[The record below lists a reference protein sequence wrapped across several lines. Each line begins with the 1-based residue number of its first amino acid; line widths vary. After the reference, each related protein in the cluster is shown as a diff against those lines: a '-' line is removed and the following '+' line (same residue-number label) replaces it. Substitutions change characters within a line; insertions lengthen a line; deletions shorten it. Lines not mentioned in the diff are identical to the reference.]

1 MALHSARTVRSSLAL
16 LAGAAI
22 GVASPSLGA
31 GPTVAPMVR
40 VTFPPL
46 TEGEP
51 FTGWMTLYLMAQDA
65 NLPAVFT
72 PADGPFL
79 DDPQPMYSMYVEGAR
94 AGDVI
99 EFRPTLGF
107 PGPFSVVD
115 PGKYRGQVVLDREQS
130 HTSWINEWSNLYT
143 PIRWFE
149 INDQPQ
155 VVQFPILNNGP
166 SDLPAVPEVETFE
179 IASPTMSAFMGS
191 DEAVKVSV
199 LYPRDYDPEREYAT
213 VYVIPGFAITREFG
227 GDEREAYL
235 FGAERMR
242 KPDQHDS
249 IWDDAFLVTVSPLG
263 AWGHSLFSDSP
274 ANGPIGTALVNDV
287 IPALE
292 ERFPISND
300 PATRLLM
307 GHGSGGWA
315 AIWLQMNY
323 PEVFGGAWASSPDPV
338 DFRAFF
344 GTNIYSDRNFFLDA
358 EGQHRAFYRSGGVVR
373 ATNRE
378 AAAMEEVMG
387 PGLTSGKQLAG
398 WQAAFGPINA
408 AGDGPARLF
417 DPESGEIDPQVA
429 QAWRERDIGDM
440 LRSRSDRYGPIFRD
454 KIHIMAGAADNFSFN
469 KAVELLANDLRTL
482 GYAGGSGYVEIE
494 EGLDFGAAETK
505 TRERM
510 YNEMREALEAAG
522 IRTN

>member
-1 MALHSARTVRSSLAL
+1 MALPTARTVLSSLAL
-16 LAGAAI
+16 LAGTAI
-22 GVASPSLGA
+22 GVASPALGA
-31 GPTVAPMVR
+31 GPTVAPTVR
-40 VTFPPL
+40 VTLPPL

-51 FTGWMTLYLMAQDA
+51 FTGWMTLYLMEQDA
-65 NLPAVFT
+65 NLPPAFT

-107 PGPFSVVD
+107 PGPFAVVD
-115 PGKYRGQVVLDREQS
+115 PGKYRGQVVLDREQT
-130 HTSWINEWSNLYT
+130 HTSWLHEYSNLYT

-149 INDQPQ
+149 IDDQPQ
-155 VVQFPILNNGP
+155 VVQFPIVNNGFH
-166 SDLPAVPEVETFE
+166 SLPLVPGVESFE
-179 IASPTMSAFMGS
+179 IESPTMSAFMG
-191 DEAVKVSV
+191 DEASIKVSV

-213 VYVIPGFAITREFG
+213 VYVMPGFAITREFG

-235 FGAERMR
+235 FGAERAR
-242 KPDQHDS
+242 TPEKHDA
-249 IWDDAFLVTVSPLG
+249 IWDDAFLVTVSPIG

-274 ANGPIGTALVNDV
+274 ANGPIGTAFVNDV
-287 IPALE
+287 IPAIE
-292 ERFPISND
+292 ERFPVSTD

-344 GTNIYSDRNFFLDA
+344 GTDIYSDRNFFLD
-358 EGQHRAFYRSGGVVR
+358 ENGKHRAFYRSGGVVR

-387 PGLTSGKQLAG
+387 PGLTSAKQLAG

-408 AGDGPARLF
+408 SGDAPARLF
-417 DPESGEIDPQVA
+417 DPVTGDIDPQVA

-440 LRSRSDRYGPIFRD
+440 LRSRSEEYGPIFRD
-454 KIHIMAGAADNFSFN
+454 KIHIMVGDADNFSFN
-469 KAVELLANDLRTL
+469 KSVELLAKDLRSL
-482 GYAGGSGYVEIE
+482 GYTGGSGYVVIE
-494 EGLDFGAAETK
+494 EGLEFGAAETQ

-510 YNEMREALEAAG
+510 YNEMRRALEAAG
-522 IRTN
+522 IRAN